1 MSIRKKILI
10 IFLIFILVLL
20 SIYFIF
26 IKDNK
31 SQKIK
36 NTKENDNYSFNL
48 NPFGDDNKKVN
59 NNNTKIKSDNN
70 IEQKITSKYEVKEMP
85 RLRQITKEKVAG
97 IFLEYLT
104 KQELHKINVDNE
116 FFGTEKA
123 WKWADNI
130 SEIRYVLQK
139 NGYIYKTY
147 TNTDLTINILNTLI
161 PKIYSVKFWDKN
173 NFIIQYQDE
182 NEGVKNY
189 FMNLTKK
196 PDEQIKEEKEK
207 KMYREGLM
215 NFSGH
220 YYPSNLS
227 DYTLSI
233 QNGKR
238 KIFYLQQTDKGVDGI
253 ISDEW
258 GGGKTKIFE
267 SPLKEWDADWNKNS
281 KYIYLNTSPS
291 SNTFSISFKLNSNN
305 GNVKKIHYGLWAG
318 NGKPNHSF
326 TKILYSFRDV
336 TDKNNKLAIFDLK
349 TLKFKKIN
357 LGTYIEKCVWS
368 NDDKYIYC
376 AVPTKI
382 LSKDD
387 LNNWY
392 QGKIDFNDDIY
403 KINVDNNEMEIIFN
417 SYEYGNNFDI
427 KDLKIDDFDK
437 FLYFIDWNTQT
448 PWIYRIN
455 KEDKK
460 EEIEIEKK
468 DTKNKLGGGKKCKAE
483 MILHENLKPGDRDG
497 KYSSWQKAKI
507 TEVKILQKHMNRLG
521 FNAGKVDGILGRN
534 TKSAIMKMQKFLGT
548 TPDGYVGPKTRA
560 LLNNSC
566 N

>member
-207 KMYREGLM
+207 KC
-215 NFSGH
+215 
-220 YYPSNLS
+220 
-227 DYTLSI
+227 
-233 QNGKR
+233 
-238 KIFYLQQTDKGVDGI
+238 
-253 ISDEW
+253 
-258 GGGKTKIFE
+258 
-267 SPLKEWDADWNKNS
+267 
-281 KYIYLNTSPS
+281 
-291 SNTFSISFKLNSNN
+291 
-305 GNVKKIHYGLWAG
+305 
-318 NGKPNHSF
+318 
-326 TKILYSFRDV
+326 
-336 TDKNNKLAIFDLK
+336 
-349 TLKFKKIN
+349 
-357 LGTYIEKCVWS
+357 IEK
-368 NDDKYIYC
+368 D
-376 AVPTKI
+376 
-382 LSKDD
+382 
-387 LNNWY
+387 
-392 QGKIDFNDDIY
+392 
-403 KINVDNNEMEIIFN
+403 
-417 SYEYGNNFDI
+417 
-427 KDLKIDDFDK
+427 
-437 FLYFIDWNTQT
+437 
-448 PWIYRIN
+448 
-455 KEDKK
+455 
-460 EEIEIEKK
+460 
-468 DTKNKLGGGKKCKAE
+468 
-483 MILHENLKPGDRDG
+483 
-497 KYSSWQKAKI
+497 
-507 TEVKILQKHMNRLG
+507 
-521 FNAGKVDGILGRN
+521 
-534 TKSAIMKMQKFLGT
+534 
-548 TPDGYVGPKTRA
+548 
-560 LLNNSC
+560 
-566 N
+566 